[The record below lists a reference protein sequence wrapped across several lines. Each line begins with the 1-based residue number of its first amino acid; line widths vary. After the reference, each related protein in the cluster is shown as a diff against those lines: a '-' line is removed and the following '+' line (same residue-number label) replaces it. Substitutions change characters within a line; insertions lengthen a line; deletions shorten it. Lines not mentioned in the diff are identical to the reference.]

1 MKFRLTILAFVITMS
16 AELTLAT
23 EKTAESDSAITA
35 PIKTA
40 PIINKKQS
48 LGIPHQSGNDVTS
61 SEATPVTDGEITS
74 SEATPVTETEADLER
89 RAQARRDAEEARRS
103 RAERR
108 AQARTEHGEQARDRA
123 KKLEKTRAKN
133 QVEDAIGRAQQAV
146 EAQPNEQVREDIADS
161 RIEQQEQMGS
171 INKKMADMK
180 NNSEEDPPTVTGDCV
195 NSTTAGCAEV
205 Q

>member
-1 MKFRLTILAFVITMS
+1 MKFRLTMLASIITIS
-16 AELTLAT
+16 TNLALAN
-23 EKTAESDSAITA
+23 EKTTESESAITA

-61 SEATPVTDGEITS
+61 SEAI
-74 SEATPVTETEADLER
+74 PVTETDADFER
-89 RAQARRDAEEARRS
+89 RAQARRDGEAAQGS

-108 AQARTEHGEQARDRA
+108 TQARIEHGEQARDRA
-123 KKLEKTRAKN
+123 KRQDQTRAKN

-146 EAQPNEQVREDIADS
+146 EAQTNEQAEQAREDIADS

-171 INKKMADMK
+171 INKKMAGMK
-180 NNSEEDPPTVTGDCV
+180 NNSEENPPTVTGDCV
-195 NSTTAGCAEV
+195 NSTTDGCAEV